1 MGGIFLS
8 SNVNRKNSTSNSMSA
23 IIYWLAIKLYVL
35 AVRIASLFN
44 PKAKLFV
51 KGRRK
56 LLSNIKYA
64 LINERRPRI
73 WVHCASLG
81 EFEQGRPVIE
91 ALRRDYPNFALV
103 VTFFSPSGYEVRKN
117 YDGADYIFYLP
128 VDSPTHARKFIKAV
142 QPRLCLFVKY
152 ELWYYYLNL
161 LAKKDIPIVLIS
173 AIFRKSQ
180 PFFKWYGRLHRRML
194 NCFSYIFVQD
204 NESVQL
210 LNNIGVEH
218 VSVGGDTRFDR
229 VLKTKEQ
236 AMPLPLAEAFCKD
249 HKVIVAGSTWAEDE
263 QKLQQLLGELGDNW
277 KLIVAPHEVNDKHI
291 ADVEQ
296 LFPNAV
302 KWSNVNVTHV
312 AEHRVL
318 VVDKIGLLSSI
329 YRYADVAWIGGAF
342 RTGLHNTLEA
352 AVYGLPIMHGP
363 EFTKFKEA
371 RELVDIK
378 ASFPIDNYEQ
388 ALVLIQKWESDTMS
402 YNRAKEAAQNY
413 VLSNVGA
420 TNKILDYLTE
430 KKTLTVS

>member
-1 MGGIFLS
+1 
-8 SNVNRKNSTSNSMSA
+8 MSA

-35 AVRIASLFN
+35 AVRIASRFN

-81 EFEQGRPVIE
+81 EFEQGRPVME

-204 NESVQL
+204 NESVHL

-236 AMPLPLAEAFCKD
+236 AISLPLAEAFCKD

-263 QKLQQLLGELGDNW
+263 QKLQQLLGELSDNW
-277 KLIVAPHEVNDKHI
+277 KLILAPHEVNDKHI

-296 LFPNAV
+296 LFPNAA
-302 KWSNVNVTHV
+302 KWSDADVVHV

-318 VVDKIGLLSSI
+318 IVDKIGLLSSI

-352 AVYGLPIMHGP
+352 AVYGLPIIHGP
-363 EFTKFKEA
+363 EYAKFKEA

-378 ASFPIDNYEQ
+378 ASFSIDSYEQ
-388 ALVLIQKWESDTMS
+388 ALALIQKWESDTMS

-413 VLSNVGA
+413 VLSNAGA
-420 TNKILDYLTE
+420 TNKILDYLAE